1 MNGTWYHLSI
11 LHALWLLPLF
21 CALFAYAAW
30 KRRQALQAFTGTAL
44 LEKLT
49 ATYSRRKRL
58 LKHILFLLAVLFLIL
73 AMARPAWNPVPQT
86 VRREGRDVIFLLD
99 VSRSML
105 ADDLKPNRLE
115 RAKLAIDDC
124 IDVLQGDRV
133 ALAVFAGNTVVRCP
147 LTQDYGFF
155 RMMLGDITTDTVS
168 RGGTLI
174 GDALRKVARD
184 IFDQQERQ
192 YKDIVLITDGED
204 HESFPLEAAKTIGE
218 AGIRLIAVGLGD
230 ESGTPIVITD
240 ESGRRD
246 VLKYKGEVVR
256 SRLDSD
262 TLRAMVNATPGGRYL
277 PVATGNIELDK
288 VYLNL
293 IANAAKRELE
303 SQTLERFEEKF
314 QIFLALCLICLAL
327 ETVLSERKTLR
338 KLAMLLLGICSLSE
352 ASQAGKLLKSGN
364 QALAAGNYPEALS
377 KYQQAAVDEPES
389 PYLYFNQGLV
399 YFQQKDFAKA
409 TELFQQAADKAKAL
423 NPPDAELAARAKLA
437 TGNCFFKECKR
448 QQDSDLKKSIEAC
461 EKSIVNYQDAL
472 RLNPKLAPAEKNL
485 QVARLTLKKLMNDLK
500 EQLKAQQKQQQQAK
514 EQAEKLDKLAQ
525 QQQQASEQSG
535 KADKNG
541 DQSAQTQQK
550 LLKEQ
555 KQISEETRKLAEER
569 PEQQDPVRQ
578 KMDEADEQQK
588 QAEEALDQQQLKKAS
603 EKQQEAAKLLKEARE
618 QMQKEQEQQEQQQSG
633 QENKEQQQEQQQQ
646 AGQEKQEQKPD
657 DASQQQVQKAQKA
670 PEDSGKK
677 EEKEQEAFNLR
688 EDASDI
694 LDEERKNQ
702 RERQLRRPTETRPV
716 DKDW

>member
-11 LHALWLLPLF
+11 LHALWLLPVF

-30 KRRQALQAFTGTAL
+30 KRHQALKAFTGTAL

-49 ATYSRRKRL
+49 ATYSSNKRL
-58 LKHILFLLAVLFLIL
+58 LKHILFLLAILFLIL

-124 IDVLQGDRV
+124 LEVLEGDRV

-155 RMMLGDITTDTVS
+155 RMMLADVSTDTVS

-184 IFDQQERQ
+184 VFDQQERQ

-230 ESGTPIVITD
+230 ETGTPIVITD

-246 VLKYKGEVVR
+246 VLKYKGEIVR

-288 VYLNL
+288 VYQNL
-293 IANAAKRELE
+293 IATAAKRELE

-314 QIFLALCLICLAL
+314 QVFLVLCLICLAL
-327 ETVLSERKTLR
+327 ESLISDRKSLR
-338 KLAMLLLGICSLSE
+338 KLAVLLLGICSLTE
-352 ASQAGKLLKSGN
+352 AAQASKLLKSGN
-364 QALAAGNYPEALS
+364 QALSAGKYEEALD
-377 KYQQAAVDEPES
+377 KYQQAALEEPES
-389 PYLYFNQGLV
+389 PYLHYNQGLA
-399 YFQQKDFAKA
+399 YFHLEDYAKA
-409 TELFQQAADKAKAL
+409 IEFFQQAADKAKEIT
-423 NPPDAELAARAKLA
+423 PPDTELAARAKLA
-437 TGNCFFKECKR
+437 IGNSFFKECKR
-448 QQDSDLKKSIEAC
+448 QQDSDLKKAVEAC

-472 RLNPKLAPAEKNL
+472 RLNPKLT
-485 QVARLTLKKLMNDLK
+485 VAKANMKQAQLALKKLMNDLK
-500 EQLKAQQKQQQQAK
+500 ELLKEQQQQQQQAK
-514 EQAEKLDKLAQ
+514 EQEEKLEKLAQ
-525 QQQQASEQSG
+525 QQQQAAEQSA
-535 KADKNG
+535 KADKDG
-541 DQSAQTQQK
+541 DQTAQTQQK
-550 LLKEQ
+550 LLEEQ
-555 KQISEETRKLAEER
+555 QQISKETRKLAEER

-578 KMDEADEQQK
+578 KMDEASEQQK
-588 QAEEALDQQQLKKAS
+588 QAEEALEEQQFKEAS
-603 EKQQEAAKLLKEARE
+603 EKQKEAAKLLKEARE
-618 QMQKEQEQQEQQQSG
+618 QMQQEQQA
-633 QENKEQQQEQQQQ
+633 QQEQQQQ
-646 AGQEKQEQKPD
+646 QQGEPEQKPEEDASEKQEQ
-657 DASQQQVQKAQKA
+657 QAQET
-670 PEDSGKK
+670 PEDSAEQ
-677 EEKEQEAFNLR
+677 EEKEQEAFNLS

-702 RERQLRRPTETRPV
+702 RQRRLQRPAETRPV

>member
-1 MNGTWYHLSI
+1 MNGTWYHLPI
-11 LHALWLLPLF
+11 LHGLWLLPVF

-30 KRRQALQAFTGTAL
+30 KRHLALQAFTGTVL
-44 LEKLT
+44 LDKLT
-49 ATYSRRKRL
+49 ATYSRKKRL
-58 LKHILFLLAVLFLIL
+58 LKHLLFLLAVLFLIL

-124 IDVLQGDRV
+124 IEVLQGDRV

-155 RMMLGDITTDTVS
+155 RMMLADVSTDTVS

-184 IFDQQERQ
+184 IFDQQDRQ

-204 HESFPLEAAKTIGE
+204 HESFPLEAAKAIGE

-230 ESGTPIVITD
+230 ETGTPIVITD

-262 TLRAMVNATPGGRYL
+262 ALRAMVNATPGGRYL

-288 VYLNL
+288 VYQNL
-293 IANAAKRELE
+293 IATAEKREIE

-327 ETVLSERKTLR
+327 ESVLSERKSLR
-338 KLAMLLLGICSLSE
+338 KLAAVLLLGLCSLSG
-352 ASQAGKLLKSGN
+352 ASQAGRLLKSGN
-364 QALAAGNYPEALS
+364 QALAAGNHEEALS
-377 KYQQAAVDEPES
+377 NYQQAAIEEPES

-399 YFQQKDFAKA
+399 YFQQQDYAKA
-409 TELFQQAADKAKAL
+409 TELFQQAADKAKDI
-423 NPPDAELAARAKLA
+423 NPPDMELAARAKLA
-437 TGNCFFKECKR
+437 LGNAFFKECKR
-448 QQDSDLKKSIEAC
+448 QQDSNLKKSVEAC

-472 RLNPKLAPAEKNL
+472 HMNAKLAPAEKNL
-485 QVARLTLKKLMNDLK
+485 QVARLTLKKILNDLK
-500 EQLKAQQKQQQQAK
+500 EQLKEQQKQQQQAR
-514 EQAEKLDKLAQ
+514 EQAEKLEQLAQ
-525 QQQQASEQSG
+525 QQQKASEQSG
-535 KADKNG
+535 KADKDG
-541 DQSAQTQQK
+541 DRSVQTQQK
-550 LLKEQ
+550 LLQ
-555 KQISEETRKLAEER
+555 KQQQISEETRKLAEER
-569 PEQQDPVRQ
+569 PQQQDPVRQ
-578 KMDEADEQQK
+578 KMDEAAEQQK
-588 QAEEALDQQQLKKAS
+588 QAEEALDQQQFKEAS
-603 EKQQEAAKLLKEARE
+603 EKQKEAAKLLKEARE
-618 QMQKEQEQQEQQQSG
+618 QMQK
-633 QENKEQQQEQQQQ
+633 QQEQQQQ
-646 AGQEKQEQKPD
+646 QGGQQENQEQKKE
-657 DASQQQVQKAQKA
+657 DASENQDQQAQETPK
-670 PEDSGKK
+670 DSR
-677 EEKEQEAFNLR
+677 EQQEKEQEAFNLS
-688 EDASDI
+688 ESASDI
-694 LDEERKNQ
+694 LNEERKNQ
-702 RERQLRRPTETRPV
+702 RQRQLQRPAETRPV